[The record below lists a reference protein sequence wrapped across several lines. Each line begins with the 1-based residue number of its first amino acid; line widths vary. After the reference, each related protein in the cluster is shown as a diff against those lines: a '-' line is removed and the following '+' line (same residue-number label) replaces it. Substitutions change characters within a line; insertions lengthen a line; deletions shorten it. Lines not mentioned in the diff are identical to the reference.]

1 MCRIVSVACGVVIL
15 VVAGAGV
22 GHAQVASTGS
32 ATPATLVA
40 VIDIAKVF
48 ETHPT
53 FKGNLESLQQQAQRT
68 EGELEA
74 QRQQLNQRNKQLAEL
89 RVGSPQYLQMETD
102 LARQTADLQVQA
114 RQKKKDL
121 LQREALQYYGAYQ
134 EILTAIERIA
144 QRHGI
149 GLVLRYDSRSLN
161 PEDPQSVM
169 QGLQR
174 GVILQRNLDITNL
187 VIDDLRT
194 NVAANST
201 GRAPRR

>member
-1 MCRIVSVACGVVIL
+1 MGREVFLACGLVSL
-15 VVAGAGV
+15 VVAGGSV
-22 GHAQVASTGS
+22 GRAQVASTAS

-48 ETHPT
+48 ESHPT
-53 FKGNLESLQQQAQRT
+53 FKGNLESLQQQAQQT
-68 EGELEA
+68 EGELET
-74 QRQQLNQRNKQLAEL
+74 QRQQLNQRNRQLAEL
-89 RVGSPQYLQMETD
+89 RVGSPQYLHLETD
-102 LARQTADLQVQA
+102 LARQMADLQVQA

-121 LQREALQYYGAYQ
+121 LQREALQYYSVYQ

-144 QRHGI
+144 QRHSI

-169 QGLQR
+169 LGLQR

-194 NVAANST
+194 NVAANSPD
-201 GRAPRR
+201 RAPRR